1 MSRQQ
6 LPPQIKKVEVADRR
20 SGKPVVRYQL
30 TVDAGKSPDGRRR
43 QVRRRYETEREARD
57 ALAKITGGAV
67 DGTFVARSALTI
79 EQACLDWL
87 AGMHDIEP
95 TTRAAYTHALQPLRA
110 RHGDMAVQQ
119 LTKTHL
125 DRLVTDLATGKAQ
138 GQKRKWTANSINPM
152 LNLIS
157 RVLAD
162 LVRQGALPRD
172 VAALV
177 KRMRR
182 PERKLTTFSEE
193 EVRAVLKHVD
203 NDRLAHAWQLALAGL
218 RRGEISGL
226 EWTDVVLADDGDTG
240 TLSIAHTRVS
250 VGGKVHEKDPKTARA
265 KRTLPLTPALARGL
279 KRAKAI
285 QAAERLRLGPHYV
298 GDGTRVVV
306 DDAGL
311 PYHPDTLSD
320 FWRALCGGA
329 QVRKIRLHDARH
341 SCASIMH
348 AQGVPIAVIS
358 AWLGH
363 ADPAF
368 TMRTYVHAQ
377 NDALMVAAATL
388 QKVVTPS

>member
-6 LPPQIKKVEVADRR
+6 LPPQIKKVDVTDRKT
-20 SGKPVVRYQL
+20 GKRVMRYQL
-30 TVDAGKSPDGRRR
+30 TVDAGKSADGRRR
-43 QVRRRYETEREARD
+43 QVRRRYASEREARK
-57 ALAKITGGAV
+57 ALAEITGGVA
-67 DGTFVARSALTI
+67 DGTFVARSAR
-79 EQACLDWL
+79 ACRDWL

-95 TTRAAYTHALQPLRA
+95 TTRAAYTHALKPLRD

-119 LTKTHL
+119 LTKAHL
-125 DRLVTDLATGKAQ
+125 DQLVTDLTGGSFPGHQ
-138 GQKRKWTANSINPM
+138 RPWTANSINPM
-152 LNLIS
+152 LNLVS

-162 LVRQGALPRD
+162 LVRQGALARD

-177 KRMRR
+177 KRLKR
-182 PERKLTTFSEE
+182 PETKRTTFDEK
-193 EVRAVLKHVD
+193 EVRRVLKHVE
-203 NDRLAHAWQLALAGL
+203 NDRLGHAWHLALAGL

-226 EWTDVVLADDGDTG
+226 RWSDVELDDDRDAG
-240 TLSIAHTRVS
+240 TLTIAHNRVS
-250 VGGKVHEKDPKTARA
+250 VGGQVHDTDPKTERSA
-265 KRTLPLTPALARGL
+265 RTLPLTPALAKAL
-279 KRAKAI
+279 KRAKAL

-298 GDGTRVVV
+298 GQGEHVVV
-306 DDAGL
+306 DDAGR

-320 FWRALCGGA
+320 FWRELCA
-329 QVRKIRLHDARH
+329 DAKVRQIRLHDARH

-377 NDALMVAAATL
+377 NDALKAAAATL
-388 QKVVTPS
+388 QKVVTCS